1 MVTNIYCLDEDVKRK
16 AKDNG
21 VPEGTEKSRKRVTTT
36 DDLSAKRT
44 TLMKAKQGKEVCLLG
59 YVIVN
64 QLLVCNNMHI
74 HIESTTPT

>member
-1 MVTNIYCLDEDVKRK
+1 MKMSKEKPK
-16 AKDNG
+16 NG
-21 VPEGTEKSRKRVTTT
+21 VPEGNEKSRKRVTTT

-64 QLLVCNNMHI
+64 MLSIILLLVCNNMHI